1 MQFCVF
7 IPHMELTAGGGPS
20 PGPAARVT
28 RVPPVARILPIRCW
42 NTALAGGAPYTEAG
56 SRNYNLINAIRHGHW
71 TLSLVVVMIQPR
83 YGDTG
88 HIWSPVVPS
97 CAHSLQSLHYFN
109 VSSYHLQCLTTSLYI
124 FTSVHER
131 LILLRNRDVKGN
143 IFLV

>member
-1 MQFCVF
+1 MEGFNDEMQFCVF
-7 IPHMELTAGGGPS
+7 IPHMELTAGGRPS

-28 RVPPVARILPIRCW
+28 LGSPVARILPIRCW

-97 CAHSLQSLHYFN
+97 CAHSLHCCN
-109 VSSYHLQCLTTSLYI
+109 VSSYRLQCLTTSLYI
-124 FTSVHER
+124 FTLVVHER
-131 LILLRNRDVKGN
+131 
-143 IFLV
+143 

>member
-1 MQFCVF
+1 MEGFNDEMQFCVF

-71 TLSLVVVMIQPR
+71 TLSLVLVMIQPR
-83 YGDTG
+83 YGDRGTSG
-88 HIWSPVVPS
+88 H
-97 CAHSLQSLHYFN
+97 
-109 VSSYHLQCLTTSLYI
+109 
-124 FTSVHER
+124 
-131 LILLRNRDVKGN
+131 
-143 IFLV
+143 